1 MPAKEKRE
9 RGESR
14 ERERETAR
22 GQGKVSVRSE
32 MNQHL
37 SGESISA
44 LADCGC
50 ICARLKIKKWQ
61 SLA

>member
-9 RGESR
+9 GSES
-14 ERERETAR
+14 RERETAR
-22 GQGKVSVRSE
+22 GRGKVSVRSE